1 MPRQS
6 TTHRPTD
13 FDRGGTSMAA
23 EHAVAGPAE
32 SAGSAEVSEL
42 AGLAGLTAERV
53 DHRFKALPPDAAG
66 LTDGELAGQRRNLFT
81 GGFTTPVLALS
92 AESVA
97 HNLALLE
104 TYAQRHGLAFAPHGK
119 TS

>member
-1 MPRQS
+1 
-6 TTHRPTD
+6 
-13 FDRGGTSMAA
+13 MAA
-23 EHAVAGPAE
+23 ERPAPGP
-32 SAGSAEVSEL
+32 
-42 AGLAGLTAERV
+42 AGLTGHSRLSGLSGLSGLTDERV

-66 LTDGELAGQRRNLFT
+66 LTVGELAAERRNLFT